1 MTGPLSQDGA
11 ICRPKIR
18 SPLASQNQL
27 PAPLASQVM
36 YYIISQPEIQGRT
49 AVKKID
55 TTEYLDP
62 VHVMNASPIPKG
74 YNEFCGAQVF
84 TGGLG
89 CSFRYLGLISTT
101 CASSGL
107 QLLSWQAC
115 HCQPQKIH
123 PHFVN
128 HGYVPPPNLSTAAHG
143 ACKDS
148 ANLRVAVDEWNA
160 AHLSRTNHK
169 TVQGMCGCLEVQVA
183 KGGLAQFSKCTI
195 PKELK
200 NVQARALA
208 NACASFE
215 RLMGIQRTTTTVTT
229 KPTSSS
235 TRTTSCENVFNKLSA
250 AFYLDELGILVKG
263 GYGNRK
269 GSRDNFKPYY
279 NLAKFLVTGNYNQS
293 FNLNV
298 NMAPRD
304 ALMVKSLWDDQLGF
318 KFYHFAVDPKDSGYS
333 LWDNAIDLI
342 SDELGAN
349 AKTNPGVDFW
359 CVNCGVQG
367 DIKATGAL
375 KAKLGGIKNAEL
387 QIHGKFYAG
396 TFLGIDALAT
406 IKKKNTK
413 TLLKQGLPG
422 LSIPKIFTLGPSV
435 SLGVSAEARIE
446 LIGRAPAGAS
456 LNWENINGTINFLGK
471 SKTVTSGF
479 TPVLNGTLPTTKKS
493 KLILSLGLP
502 VANQLQCRHSQWK
515 VEEGCFLTKTPF
527 LQAVMDY
534 EEVVTITGTTADGG
548 CGIFDTTPSTKCFG
562 VYWNITAVND
572 VELSLFDVVDYN
584 LFHWESK
591 VIADGCVGKWA
602 DNSSKVDT
610 CSSDDNSTS
619 SSTILTTTATTNTPV
634 TTLTTQITTTSAAT
648 ATSSSA
654 SACTPITNGMRWA
667 YYAASNTSTSVS
679 LSSVWFIID
688 YVGYIYATTS
698 GTYTFYASSVDDEFF
713 MWWGSKA
720 YSGHSRS
727 NVDLYQALY
736 NHDVSTT
743 IYLSKGQYLPI
754 RIMSK
759 QVTGP
764 GYWYFSLYDPNYQD
778 LLSYYDPKAGWS
790 VIITYTCDGSA
801 PGFNP

>member
-11 ICRPKIR
+11 ICRPKI
-18 SPLASQNQL
+18 SQ
-27 PAPLASQVM
+27 
-36 YYIISQPEIQGRT
+36 
-49 AVKKID
+49 
-55 TTEYLDP
+55 
-62 VHVMNASPIPKG
+62 
-74 YNEFCGAQVF
+74 
-84 TGGLG
+84 
-89 CSFRYLGLISTT
+89 
-101 CASSGL
+101 SSG
-107 QLLSWQAC
+107 QSEPTAGSSSFSSHLLSWQAC

-143 ACKDS
+143 VCKDS

-235 TRTTSCENVFNKLSA
+235 TRTTVSTSSRLPSTSTSSA
-250 AFYLDELGILVKG
+250 SWSKAATAIAKG
-263 GYGNRK
+263 VVTI
-269 GSRDNFKPYY
+269 FKPYY

-342 SDELGAN
+342 SDEFGAN

-367 DIKATGAL
+367 DIKATAAL

-387 QIHGKFYAG
+387 QIHGNFYAG

-446 LIGRAPAGAS
+446 LIGRALAGAS

-471 SKTVTSGF
+471 SKTITSGF

-515 VEEGCFLTKTPF
+515 VEEGCFLTKTPS

-548 CGIFDTTPSTKCFG
+548 CDIVDTTPSTKCFG

-778 LLSYYDPKAGWS
+778 LLSYYYPKAGWS